1 MSNDLAMMRK
11 NYTRDSLDER
21 DVAANPF
28 VQFATWL
35 AQTEDTMSAL
45 EANAMA
51 LATVDSHGMPSA
63 RMVLLKGVDE
73 RGLVF
78 YTNYESRK
86 GRDIAGNEHVAL
98 LFSWQP
104 LERQVR
110 ITGTASRIPEEESEA
125 YFASRPEGSQI
136 GAIASPQSEPVPD
149 RAWLEERFER
159 FAGHERPIERPANW
173 GGFCVV
179 P

>member
-28 VQFATWL
+28 MQFATWL

-63 RMVLLKGVDE
+63 GW
-73 RGLVF
+73 
-78 YTNYESRK
+78 S
-86 GRDIAGNEHVAL
+86 
-98 LFSWQP
+98 
-104 LERQVR
+104 
-110 ITGTASRIPEEESEA
+110 
-125 YFASRPEGSQI
+125 
-136 GAIASPQSEPVPD
+136 
-149 RAWLEERFER
+149 
-159 FAGHERPIERPANW
+159 
-173 GGFCVV
+173 C
-179 P
+179 